1 MMKPKLAFF
10 DFTGCE
16 GCQLQVLNCEEEL
29 LDILAAV
36 DIVNFREAMTERSDD
51 YDIAFVEGSITRES
65 EIERVKKIREQAK
78 VVVALGAC
86 SSTGGINCLKNLQSM
101 DDVLKI
107 VYKQDAHYY
116 DTIPARPIDAVIP
129 VDYYVRG
136 CPITKAEFLK
146 VTKALLLGKKPEIPN
161 YPICVECKLAENVC
175 VFEKGMFCLGPVT
188 RAGCSA
194 ACPSKGSACVG
205 CRGFIDEPNINAQKD
220 ILQKC
225 GLTAEQVMGEFTIF
239 NNYSEVFK

>member
-1 MMKPKLAFF
+1 MKPKLAFF

-16 GCQLQVLNCEEEL
+16 GCQLQVLNCEEEI

-86 SSTGGINCLKNLQSM
+86 SSTGGINCLKNLKSM
-101 DDVLKI
+101 DEVLGI
-107 VYKQDAHYY
+107 VYKKDAHYY

-146 VTKALLLGKKPEIPN
+146 VAKALLLGKKPEIPN

-194 ACPSKGSACVG
+194 TCPSKGNACEG
-205 CRGFIDEPNINAQKD
+205 CRGFIDDPNINAEKD
-220 ILQKC
+220 VLKKY
-225 GLTAEQVMGEFTIF
+225 GLTVDDVMKRFSMF
-239 NNYSEVFK
+239 NNYSEVAK